1 MELKGNF
8 NLPKKGST
16 FKTKNNFDNVTFET
30 QTIDKVNFKS
40 VIITIGG
47 WFIVDENHKP
57 KRRIIKLLEQITK
70 TIKES
75 SNKHYFNGMIIDVA
89 EIPYTFDEQRT
100 GYITLEYTLFINKH
114 IRFNKQ
120 DMTMIMNE
128 MIDEVYKE
136 HFKEPVGF
144 DVYKN
149 RVEFNENKNWN
160 PDDYFPGDETPT
172 NERL

>member
-1 MELKGNF
+1 
-8 NLPKKGST
+8 
-16 FKTKNNFDNVTFET
+16 
-30 QTIDKVNFKS
+30 
-40 VIITIGG
+40 
-47 WFIVDENHKP
+47 
-57 KRRIIKLLEQITK
+57 
-70 TIKES
+70 
-75 SNKHYFNGMIIDVA
+75 MIIDVA

-128 MIDEVYKE
+128 MIDEIYKE

-149 RVEFNENKNWN
+149 RDAFRARTNWN
-160 PDDYFPGDETPT
+160 PDDYYPGDETPV